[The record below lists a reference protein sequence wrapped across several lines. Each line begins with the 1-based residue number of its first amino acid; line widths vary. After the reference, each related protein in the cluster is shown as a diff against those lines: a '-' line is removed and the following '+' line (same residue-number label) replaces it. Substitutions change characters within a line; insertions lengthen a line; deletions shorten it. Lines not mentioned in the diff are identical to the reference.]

1 MADFP
6 PAVCDVL
13 DAIEARDWRELER
26 MLDPAV
32 HWTTAIEDQLHGP
45 SEVIEAFKHDPPPSA
60 PSWHELSGGKIVRW
74 IECPG

>member
-1 MADFP
+1 M
-6 PAVCDVL
+6 L